1 MRKLLERLEDVVTLL
16 LVLAAAYAFT
26 RPGAPVRSAVA
37 GWWRAFTEP
46 RRIAAL
52 WPRLVQG
59 ASRLDTTSAPIRL
72 IEFADFQCPF
82 CRADHAEVVRF
93 IARHPTVGV
102 GYLHLPLPMHP
113 AAEPAALAA
122 ICAERQGDFRR
133 FQDYLFKTAAWQQRT
148 DWQKVAHATGVPD
161 TAAFARCLASPEAT
175 MQLGTDEDFAQA
187 LGITGTPS
195 FVTRRRVAEGAQSDS
210 ALAAL
215 LGLKP

>member
-1 MRKLLERLEDVVTLL
+1 MGKPLERLADALTVVL
-16 LVLAAAYAFT
+16 LVAAAYAFT
-26 RPGAPVRSAVA
+26 RPGAPVRSALE
-37 GWWRAFTEP
+37 GWWRALTEP
-46 RRIAAL
+46 RRIAAM

-72 IEFADFQCPF
+72 IEFADFQCPY
-82 CRADHAEVVRF
+82 CRADHAEVARF
-93 IARHPTVGV
+93 VSRHPNVGV

-122 ICAERQGDFRR
+122 ICAARQGDFRR
-133 FQDYLFKTAAWQQRT
+133 LQGYLFETAGWQQRAN
-148 DWQKVAHATGVPD
+148 WQKVAHAAGVPD

-175 MQLGTDEDFAQA
+175 MQLGMDEDLAQA

-195 FVTRRRVAEGAQSDS
+195 FVTRRRLAEGVQSDA